1 MNKDISIALQ
11 RSAFIDKS
19 YYKYLVSS
27 GRFLWQEGPRQKLIN
42 KIDELITQ
50 YKDQKEIRY
59 DSLKDNEKYKK
70 AVLEYWTKVKD
81 INENYSL

>member
-1 MNKDISIALQ
+1 M
-11 RSAFIDKS
+11 
-19 YYKYLVSS
+19 
-27 GRFLWQEGPRQKLIN
+27 IN